1 MKPAVFVTRPLAV
14 DAAAYLGR
22 EFEVTVNHQDKPL
35 TQNQIIEAAQGAS
48 GLVTMLHDPID
59 VRLLDALPSLKVVAN
74 VAVGFNNID
83 VAACSERG
91 IVVCNTPGVLTEATA
106 DLTWTLIL
114 ACTRRVREGEKLV
127 RTGQF
132 DGWGPN
138 LLLGLGLQNRTLGI
152 FGLGRIGRAVAR
164 RAKAFGMEVIY
175 HNRQALDAATE
186 EALGARWV
194 SKETLLAT
202 SDILSLH
209 APLSADTL
217 GAFGTEE
224 FAAMK
229 DGSVLINTARG
240 PLVEEDALVR
250 ALGSGKLWAAGLDV
264 YELEPEVHPGLLH
277 RDDVVLLPHL
287 GSATQACRARMAQLA
302 LDDAAAVLRG
312 EAPRHAVSH

>member
-1 MKPAVFVTRPLAV
+1 MKPAVFVTRPLALG
-14 DAAAYLGR
+14 AASHLGPD
-22 EFEVTVNHQDKPL
+22 FDVSVNRHDKPL
-35 TQNQIIEAAQGAS
+35 TQNQIIEAAQGAW

-59 VRLLDALPSLKVVAN
+59 ARLLDALPSLKVVAN

-164 RAKAFGMEVIY
+164 RAKAFGMEVI
-175 HNRQALDAATE
+175 
-186 EALGARWV
+186 
-194 SKETLLAT
+194 
-202 SDILSLH
+202 LSLIH
-209 APLSADTL
+209 
-217 GAFGTEE
+217 
-224 FAAMK
+224 
-229 DGSVLINTARG
+229 I
-240 PLVEEDALVR
+240 
-250 ALGSGKLWAAGLDV
+250 
-264 YELEPEVHPGLLH
+264 
-277 RDDVVLLPHL
+277 
-287 GSATQACRARMAQLA
+287 
-302 LDDAAAVLRG
+302 
-312 EAPRHAVSH
+312 